1 MLGDIEALDLILL
14 AHAQRVEREPPKYPL
29 AVGESPRVPPEPRL
43 QRFPRED
50 IMKLRIGEEAALH
63 QYGWVDRNA
72 GIVRI
77 PIDEAMKLTLERG
90 LPARPQDPAQ
100 IAEAD
105 TLPADSSAGRNGP
118 VTRSMSAMVR
128 IYMMTVTGYDAA
140 GSDRAAVGRA
150 AGGLLLTGEDGLE
163 RLAGEV
169 LEAGEIDDAV
179 ELGLHL
185 PFDSRKL
192 EQLRR

>member
-1 MLGDIEALDLILL
+1 MADTHEHPSADDEYGETPPGAGYEHTDAHVWTVLKFLIWLGGSAVVISAGLVLL
-14 AHAQRVEREPPKYPL
+14 FNLFVAQRVEHEPPKYPL

-50 IMKLRIGEEAALH
+50 IMNFRIGEEAALH

-77 PIDEAMKLTLERG
+77 PIDEAMRLTLERG

-105 TLPADSSAGRNGP
+105 TLPADSSAGR
-118 VTRSMSAMVR
+118 
-128 IYMMTVTGYDAA
+128 TV
-140 GSDRAAVGRA
+140 
-150 AGGLLLTGEDGLE
+150 E
-163 RLAGEV
+163 R
-169 LEAGEIDDAV
+169 
-179 ELGLHL
+179 
-185 PFDSRKL
+185 
-192 EQLRR
+192 RR